1 MSRHSAILVGPILVG
16 LVALV
21 PSLAVAATPV
31 PGSAG
36 SVEFFEQRIRP
47 VLVQHCY
54 ECHSAK
60 AKKLKGGLYL
70 DSREGV
76 LRGGDSGPA
85 VIAGKPD
92 DSPLIQ
98 ALRQDGYEMPPAGKL
113 GDQIISDFE
122 AWVRAG
128 AVDPRVQ
135 APVVRREGIDLEAG
149 RKFWSFVPPRKQ
161 PAPAVHDAS
170 WPRDNVDRFILARL
184 EAQKQSPSPDADAL
198 TLLRRVTFDLIGL
211 PPTPAEIDA
220 FERDVA
226 KSGNLPDALARV
238 VDRLL
243 ASPHFGE
250 RWGRYWLDVARF
262 SESTGG
268 GRSVV
273 FGEAWRYR
281 DYVIRSINADKP
293 FDRFVTEQLAG
304 DLLPSANVEQSQ
316 DQLVATAF
324 LLLGANNYEEQ
335 DKQALEMDIVDEQL
349 DTLGRSLLGMTLG
362 CARCHDHKFDPIPTR
377 DYYALAGIMRSTRAL
392 VNKTDNVARWFER
405 PIPLPTPEVQQW
417 DADQAAIADLEKQIK
432 KLKQSA
438 GFPKGIVPVAS
449 LPGIVLDDP
458 AGKRI
463 GEWVESMTV
472 RSYVGTGYV
481 FDGDTAKGSKTI
493 TFTPEFPTA
502 GLYEVRLAY
511 TAHEN
516 RAAKVPV
523 EILDLDG
530 EHTSYVDQRLIPPID
545 GHFVSVG
552 RFRFDSTN
560 QWYVRISN
568 EETEGSV
575 VVDAVQFL
583 PVSNTPVEV
592 AKAGTPEKKTSAEK
606 KAEAKRL
613 AEAAPE
619 LAPLEKQL
627 KELEERVA
635 ARPQVISVEDSKTVG
650 DCPIC
655 VRGNVHQPGDV
666 VPRGF
671 LQVASTRKPI
681 SVPSTESGRR
691 ELAAWI
697 ISPEN
702 PLTARVIVNRVW
714 AHLFGAG
721 LVRTVD
727 NFGRTGEAP
736 SHPEL
741 LDSLAIEFR
750 QQDWSIKKLVRRLV
764 LSRTYRQSSAARAE
778 LAAIDIDNRLLG
790 RMNRRRLDAESLRDA
805 ILSASGQ
812 LDLSFGGPTMK
823 GSKKGD
829 AESKYSESGS
839 VSNDNRRSVYM
850 PVLRNRLLEIFEA
863 FDFADPN
870 SVVGQ
875 RSASIVAPQ
884 ALYLLNS
891 PFVLEQARHAA
902 DEALS
907 KTIDNGPRVDAAFL
921 ATLGRPPRDDERRL
935 MLAVVEAVEQD
946 NTDER
951 REAWRHVYQALFGC
965 LDFRYLD

>member
-1 MSRHSAILVGPILVG
+1 V
-16 LVALV
+16 
-21 PSLAVAATPV
+21 
-31 PGSAG
+31 
-36 SVEFFEQRIRP
+36 
-47 VLVQHCY
+47 
-54 ECHSAK
+54 
-60 AKKLKGGLYL
+60 
-70 DSREGV
+70 
-76 LRGGDSGPA
+76 
-85 VIAGKPD
+85 AGKPD
-92 DSPLIQ
+92 DSVLIQ

-113 GDQIISDFE
+113 NDRIIADFE

-135 APVVRREGIDLEAG
+135 TPVVRREGIDRAAG
-149 RKFWSFVPPRKQ
+149 RKFWSFVPPRKY
-161 PAPAVHDAS
+161 PAPAVKDAA
-170 WPRDNVDRFILARL
+170 WPRDEIDRFILARL
-184 EAQKQSPSPDADAL
+184 EQQKQTPSPDAEPL
-198 TLLRRVTFDLIGL
+198 TLLRRVTFDLVGL
-211 PPTPAEIDA
+211 PPTPAEIEDFQRETA
-220 FERDVA
+220 NPANVP
-226 KSGNLPDALARV
+226 KALERV

-262 SESTGG
+262 AESTGG
-268 GRSVV
+268 GRSMV
-273 FGEAWRYR
+273 FDEAWRYR
-281 DYVIRSINADKP
+281 DYVIRSFNADKP

-304 DLLPSANVEQSQ
+304 DLLPSENLEQSQ
-316 DQLVATAF
+316 DQLMATAF

-335 DKQALEMDIVDEQL
+335 DKQALEMDIIDEQL

-377 DYYALAGIMRSTRAL
+377 DYYAMAGILRSTRAL

-405 PIPLPTPEVQQW
+405 PIPLPTAEVQKW
-417 DADQAAIADLEKQIK
+417 DADQAAIADLEQQIK
-432 KLKQSA
+432 KLKQSV
-438 GFPKGIVPVAS
+438 GFPKGILPVAG
-449 LPGIVLDDP
+449 LPGIVLDDT
-458 AGKRI
+458 AGKKI
-463 GEWVESMTV
+463 GEWVESNTV
-472 RSYVGTGYV
+472 RSYIGTGYV
-481 FDGDTAKGSKTI
+481 FDGNTGKGSKTI

-502 GLYEVRLAY
+502 GQYEVRLAY

-516 RAAKVPV
+516 RAANVPV

-530 EHTSYVDQRLIPPID
+530 EHTSYIDQRLIPPIE
-545 GHFVSVG
+545 GHFVTVG

-568 EETEGSV
+568 EATEGSV

-583 PVSNTPVEV
+583 PVSNVAVEV
-592 AKAGTPEKKTSAEK
+592 AKATAGPSTADKPAKKTK
-606 KAEAKRL
+606 PAK
-613 AEAAPE
+613 ESVSTPE
-619 LAPLEKQL
+619 LAAME
-627 KELEERVA
+627 KELKALEAKVA
-635 ARPQVISVEDSKTVG
+635 ARPQVISVEDAKTVG

-655 VRGNVHQPGDV
+655 IRGNAHQPGEI

-671 LQVASTRKPI
+671 LQVASSRKPVA
-681 SVPSTESGRR
+681 VPSTESGRR

-697 ISPEN
+697 VSAEN
-702 PLTARVIVNRVW
+702 PLTSRVIVNRVW

-741 LDSLAIEFR
+741 LDSSAVEFR
-750 QQDWSIKKLVRRLV
+750 QQGWSIKKLVRRLV
-764 LSRTYRQSSAARAE
+764 LSHSYLQSSATRPA
-778 LAAIDIDNRLLG
+778 LTKIDVDNRLLG
-790 RMNRRRLDAESLRDA
+790 RMNRRRLDAEGLRDA

-812 LDLSFGGPTMK
+812 LDPTFGGPTMK
-823 GSKKGD
+823 GSKKAD
-829 AESKYSESGS
+829 SESKYAESGS
-839 VSNDNRRSVYM
+839 AFTDTRRSVYT
-850 PVLRNRLLEIFEA
+850 PVMRNRLLEIFET

-875 RSASIVAPQ
+875 RSSSIVAPQ

-902 DEALS
+902 DEAVS
-907 KTIDNGPRVDAAFL
+907 KTLDDGQRVDLAFL
-921 ATLGRPPRDDERRL
+921 ATLGRPPRDDERQL
-935 MLAVVEAVEQD
+935 MLAAVADAAQG
-946 NTDER
+946 TTSER